1 MRKKTFARNLAASI
15 VNSVWN
21 FDAVAADLAAI
32 LPRKLRW
39 AGGELAGDI
48 LFRCKTPY
56 APPLPFL
63 VIYIEK
69 SNAFHK
75 VFNQLLQRGY
85 WPQEQESSPEMRPVP
100 SFAELPIPRLVTSAA
115 LADWLHL
122 TTEELDYFADRQGR
136 VEEAEEVR
144 INHYFYHILAKKSGG
159 QRLIE
164 APKARLKAIQ
174 RQILHDILDR
184 IPPHGDSFGFVAGRN
199 CIDAARRHCGEN
211 VVVSFD
217 LKSFFNAVPSARI
230 HAIFRCLGYPYPV
243 AQAMTGLVSVQTPQR
258 VLLRMAADLRPYLT
272 APHLPQGAPT
282 SPALASA
289 AAFGLDRRLR
299 GLARHLTANY
309 SRYADDLTFSG
320 DRSIV
325 APLLGLVPEI
335 VRDEGFALN
344 AAKTR
349 VTAKHAAQVVT
360 GIVVN
365 EHVNV
370 SRSAFDHLKA
380 VIHACA
386 KKGDPRLMQPE
397 FVARMH
403 GQIGWVEAVN
413 PARGMKL
420 RARWEGCWS
429 KAKRLENNVPF
440 CARKGATVRSTGK
453 GVRGTHLSAVGET
466 PAKPVVLM

>member
-1 MRKKTFARNLAASI
+1 MQNEEWPKARLRLGRVMRKKTFARSLAGRI
-15 VNSVWN
+15 VNSAWN
-21 FDAVAADLAAI
+21 FDAVAADLVAI

-39 AGGELAGDI
+39 AAGELADDI
-48 LFRCKTPY
+48 FNRCKRPY
-56 APPLPFL
+56 APPLAIL
-63 VIYIEK
+63 ITYIEK

-75 VFNQLLQRGY
+75 VFSQFQQRGV
-85 WPQEQESSPEMRPVP
+85 WPQEPESSPEMRPVP
-100 SFAELPIPRLVTSAA
+100 SFAELPIPRLVTSGA
-115 LADWLHL
+115 LAAWLRL
-122 TTEELDYFADRQGR
+122 STDELDYFADRQGR

-199 CIDAARRHCGEN
+199 CTDAARRHCGED

-217 LKSFFNAVPSARI
+217 LKSFFNAVTNARV
-230 HAIFRCLGYPYPV
+230 HAIFRCLGYPYAV
-243 AQAMTGLVSVQTPQR
+243 AQALTGLVTVQTPKR
-258 VLLRMAADLRPYLT
+258 VLLRMEADLRPYLT

-289 AAFGLDRRLR
+289 AAFGLDRRLSA
-299 GLARHLTANY
+299 LARHLTANY

-325 APLLGLVPEI
+325 APFLGLVPEI
-335 VRDEGFALN
+335 VRYEGFALN

-349 VTAKHAAQVVT
+349 VMARHAAQVVT

-370 SRSAFDHLKA
+370 SRGEYDHLKA

-386 KKGDPRLMQPE
+386 KKDDPRLLQPE
-397 FVARMH
+397 FVARIQ
-403 GQIGWVEAVN
+403 GQIGWVETVN
-413 PARGMKL
+413 PVRGVKL
-420 RARWEGCWS
+420 RE
-429 KAKRLENNVPF
+429 KLEL
-440 CARKGATVRSTGK
+440 A
-453 GVRGTHLSAVGET
+453 LVGR
-466 PAKPVVLM
+466 V